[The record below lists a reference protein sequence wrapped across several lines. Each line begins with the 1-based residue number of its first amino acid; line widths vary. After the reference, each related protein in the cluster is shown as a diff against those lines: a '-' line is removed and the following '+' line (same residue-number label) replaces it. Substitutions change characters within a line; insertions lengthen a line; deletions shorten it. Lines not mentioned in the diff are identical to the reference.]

1 MLNGVKLHH
10 GYLPVF
16 LLSTVSRQRI
26 IKFSY
31 MYIKFYKNELVLKT
45 SSSPSPTVNM
55 FLSAPESSS
64 CAAGE
69 MLGIPVGVTVVN
81 GSMMRVFKRSLIARP
96 LKRKKNYFII

>member
-10 GYLPVF
+10 RYLPVF

-26 IKFSY
+26 INFSY
-31 MYIKFYKNELVLKT
+31 VYIKLYQNEQVLKT

-55 FLSAPESSS
+55 CLSAPESSS

-69 MLGIPVGVTVVN
+69 MLGIPVGVTVVS
-81 GSMMRVFKRSLIARP
+81 G
-96 LKRKKNYFII
+96 